1 MCFPEEV
8 IKIWTIK
15 WRRQYNNEIIV
26 KKIIRMTP
34 QNVLPALLFLVLVL
48 DIEIISEYIEDRLKI
63 FDQLIII
70 FIFFFFFLTA
80 VLVFRVVSLI
90 QLLRF
95 LLFRTVDQM
104 GDFLVGFPHQLH
116 ILEHYSVAIAALDI
130 RSSGVPDD
138 HPGIVGRRK
147 SGMLF
152 KQEAHA

>member
-1 MCFPEEV
+1 MFF
-8 IKIWTIK
+8 
-15 WRRQYNNEIIV
+15 
-26 KKIIRMTP
+26 
-34 QNVLPALLFLVLVL
+34 LLFVLVLVL

-70 FIFFFFFLTA
+70 FFFFFFLTA
-80 VLVFRVVSLI
+80 VLVFRVFSLI

-104 GDFLVGFPHQLH
+104 RDFMVGFPHQLH
-116 ILEHYSVAIAALDI
+116 ILEDYSVAIAALDI

-138 HPGIVGRRK
+138 HPGIVGSRK

>member
-1 MCFPEEV
+1 MFF
-8 IKIWTIK
+8 
-15 WRRQYNNEIIV
+15 
-26 KKIIRMTP
+26 
-34 QNVLPALLFLVLVL
+34 LLFLLVLVL

-70 FIFFFFFLTA
+70 FFFFLTA

-104 GDFLVGFPHQLH
+104 GDFMVGFPHQLH
-116 ILEHYSVAIAALDI
+116 ILEDYSVAITALDI

-138 HPGIVGRRK
+138 HPGIVGSRK